1 MDFLRYVGVN
11 NYMLEKNFVKLMVC
25 FLNFVN
31 NRSCVVFYSFSD
43 CFQFEIMFDGYED
56 CVVFDFVVN
65 NVLYFL
71 GFCCIDRVFEF
82 VV

>member
-1 MDFLRYVGVN
+1 MFLFFLLIVKYELVYFYLDVIFFMDFLRYVGVN

-43 CFQFEIMFDGYED
+43 CF
-56 CVVFDFVVN
+56 
-65 NVLYFL
+65 
-71 GFCCIDRVFEF
+71 
-82 VV
+82 